1 MWSKTYQWIFSRRQY
16 KAKAIPFYDIQ
27 LASRDFSSFEE
38 FPEAK
43 FAMERMN
50 SSTHKNIKK
59 YLEDLKHLPNKEKI
73 LKTSPLSHCQ
83 QNFLLLPPLRQA
95 TTIYLQSSYS
105 SLHSILFTSTIIVS
119 TSFSFN
125 FFGSITNGEAI
136 WSGLI
141 LLQIAWFS
149 LNFKLWQAE

>member
-1 MWSKTYQWIFSRRQY
+1 MNMSVSRRRY
-16 KAKAIPFYDIQ
+16 KAKTIPFDDIQ

-43 FAMERMN
+43 FAGQTMERVS

-59 YLEDLKHLPNKEKI
+59 YLEELKNLPNEEKI
-73 LKTSPLSHCQ
+73 LQTSPLFQSQ
-83 QNFLLLPPLRQA
+83 QNFLLLPPLPQA
-95 TTIYLQSSYS
+95 TTIYIFTLQSSFS
-105 SLHSILFTSTIIVS
+105 FTHSMLFTSTMIVS

-136 WSGLI
+136 
-141 LLQIAWFS
+141 
-149 LNFKLWQAE
+149 

>member
-1 MWSKTYQWIFSRRQY
+1 MNIFKKTIQRQY
-16 KAKAIPFYDIQ
+16 PSMTFSWLLEISPLSKSFLKQNLRWKEWTPLLIRI
-27 LASRDFSSFEE
+27 SRIETSS
-38 FPEAK
+38 K
-43 FAMERMN
+43 Q
-50 SSTHKNIKK
+50 K
-59 YLEDLKHLPNKEKI
+59 KI
-73 LKTSPLSHCQ
+73 LKTSPLFQYQ

-141 LLQIAWFS
+141 LSQIACFS
-149 LNFKLWQAE
+149 SNFKL